1 MSAMEVA
8 VKRVSKSSGLWS
20 TSVGAMCLA
29 LSLGACT
36 APEMNTPE
44 VDASA
49 GPPARVDLPAPIK
62 LEGTIPPETHPD
74 GRMRVDGL
82 MVRRDQYFGQK
93 VMVRGYVVE
102 TYVCPKDAK
111 KCQQPHVY
119 LADTPA
125 GGDKR
130 LLVAH
135 VSEDRV
141 GKLEVGKDYVFTGT
155 FDKRSQDG
163 FAASMGLLMH
173 EGIEGF
179 ETVEEEQA
187 RLDGERKKKRRRR
200 R

>member
-1 MSAMEVA
+1 MPPIARAVIAAM
-8 VKRVSKSSGLWS
+8 L
-20 TSVGAMCLA
+20 C
-29 LSLGACT
+29 GACT
-36 APEMNTPE
+36 APDLNTPE
-44 VDASA
+44 VDATA

-82 MVRRDQYFGQK
+82 MVRRDAYFGQK

-102 TYVCPKDAK
+102 TYVCPEGAK

-119 LADTPA
+119 IADTPA

-135 VSEDRV
+135 LSEDRV

-155 FDKRSQDG
+155 FDKRSDDG
-163 FAASMGLLMH
+163 FAASMGLLKH

-179 ETVEEEQA
+179 ETVEEESA
-187 RLDGERKKKRRRR
+187 RLLAEKKKKKRRR
-200 R
+200 